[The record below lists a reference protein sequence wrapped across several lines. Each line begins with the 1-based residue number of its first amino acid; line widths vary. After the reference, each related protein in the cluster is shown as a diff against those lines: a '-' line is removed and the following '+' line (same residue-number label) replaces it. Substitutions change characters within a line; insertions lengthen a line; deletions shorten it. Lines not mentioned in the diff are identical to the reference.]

1 MSNVIKFE
9 KPKPEKTPKNGAPK
23 SGPPKWRPPRIGRLL
38 AIAIILAL
46 FAAAWAYFQFVEPQ
60 LGGSIPGASL

>member
-1 MSNVIKFE
+1 MSNVIKFQ
-9 KPKPEKTPKNGAPK
+9 KPKPEKAPK
-23 SGPPKWRPPRIGRLL
+23 SGPPKWRPPRIGRPL
-38 AIAIILAL
+38 AIVIILAL